1 MENKEKVKR
10 ALEAVSETLCLMHNE
25 LPVPTLN
32 RIFMWIMSE
41 YREAVD
47 HASIIEA
54 EEYLVDATAMAIFIA
69 QGDVEF
75 KDNVE
80 HEVLHGLRMHV
91 TEDIDENKPHVVT
104 AKAIYNLATKDYKYA
119 LASLFGLAEYHG
131 IDIATRLIDSCAMM
145 REYIDTHPT
154 LSMLS

>member
-1 MENKEKVKR
+1 MSNEEKVKR
-10 ALEAVSETLCLMHNE
+10 ALEAVSETLYLMHNE
-25 LPVPTLN
+25 TPVPTLN

-41 YREAVD
+41 YGKAVD
-47 HASIIEA
+47 HALIIEA
-54 EEYLVDATAMAIFIA
+54 EDYLVDATAIAIFLA

-80 HEVLHGLRMHV
+80 HEALHGVLMHV

-104 AKAIYNLATKDYKYA
+104 AKAIYYLATKDYKYA

-131 IDIATRLIDSCAMM
+131 IDIATRLINSCAMK
-145 REYIDTHPT
+145 REYINTHPT
-154 LSMLS
+154 LF